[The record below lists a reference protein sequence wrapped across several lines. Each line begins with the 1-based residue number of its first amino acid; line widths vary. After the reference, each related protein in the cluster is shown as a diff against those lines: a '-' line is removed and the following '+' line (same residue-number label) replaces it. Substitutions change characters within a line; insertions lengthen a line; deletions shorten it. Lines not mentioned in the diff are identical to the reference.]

1 MHISSKLPL
10 QTLSTAFLLSLL
22 LATTSANFVRAADT
36 QNKTEEQ
43 QTAPKTE
50 DKQIVKTEE
59 RTQIT
64 PANQPPAPVESDL
77 EDLVNKPFEAV
88 WPEGWKTKV
97 LPGPLT
103 NSGKDLGGKRVRSAR
118 VDNGVLTVIELTFFP
133 RTDKGQSNLAE
144 EIKTVL
150 SNVKSGYETNGFS
163 AELGP
168 VQNTKLSKLDAFE
181 ALVTVT
187 TPSFKMLQN
196 ILLAQSEDY
205 LYSLTFTGRQT
216 QFDLYKP
223 VYEKLRGSLVLK

>member
-1 MHISSKLPL
+1 MHISSKLPA
-10 QTLSTAFLLSLL
+10 QTLSTTILLTIL
-22 LATTSANFVRAADT
+22 LATTSTDFVKAADT
-36 QNKTEEQ
+36 QNKAEEQ

-50 DKQIVKTEE
+50 DKQTVKTEE
-59 RTQIT
+59 KAQSA

-103 NSGKDLGGKRVRSAR
+103 NSGKDLGGKRVRSTR

-133 RTDKGQSNLAE
+133 RTDKGQSNVAE

-168 VQNTKLSKLDAFE
+168 VQNTKLSKLDANE

-187 TPSFKMLQN
+187 TPGFKMLQN

-216 QFDLYKP
+216 QYDLYKP
-223 VYEKLRGSLVLK
+223 VYERLRSSLVLK